1 MILVLVFG
9 KVRTAFNF
17 FLVKA
22 YKLGDT
28 EIVVILNS
36 KNSKVE
42 SLLYCLRNKVYVA
55 YSKLQCHSCL
65 VGSGISTCFLWAC
78 TGSYCTVNSVYDV
91 VVLPAGHMEF
101 AWIFFIYGYCA
112 LTNRAS

>member
-1 MILVLVFG
+1 MILVLVFVE
-9 KVRTAFNF
+9 VRTAFNF

-22 YKLGDT
+22 YKLDDT
-28 EIVVILNS
+28 EIVVIPNS
-36 KNSKVE
+36 KNNKVE
-42 SLLYCLRNKVYVA
+42 SLLCCLRNKVYVA
-55 YSKLQCHSCL
+55 YSKIQRHSCL
-65 VGSGISTCFLWAC
+65 VGAGISTCSWWEC

-91 VVLPAGHMEF
+91 VVLPAEHMEF